1 MAGLAWSLFLFV
13 IFLHSVCRG
22 ITVHSITVTMIA
34 RVVLGHEAYSL
45 QSFGAMIVP
54 AEHQIIWSL
63 EMKTYPLCT
72 CLTRLLILP
81 WHCK

>member
-1 MAGLAWSLFLFV
+1 
-13 IFLHSVCRG
+13 
-22 ITVHSITVTMIA
+22 MIA